1 MSFGEA
7 LDAVE
12 RLVEAG
18 QGGSV
23 FTPNVDHVVTAERN
37 EAFAAA
43 YARVSLSFADGMPL
57 VWASRALGEP
67 LPGRVAGSDLV
78 PPLLQRAGQRGWRC
92 YFLGARPGVAQK
104 AAGIAKE
111 RWATNVVGVSAP
123 MVNPDDGRQLDAI
136 AAEIA
141 AKGPHLVF
149 LAFGAPKQ
157 ELVIDR
163 IAERLRPAVALGI
176 GASLDFIA
184 GTARRAPEVLRKA
197 GLEWLYRFAQE
208 PGRLWKRYL
217 VDDPS
222 FAWIVLREA
231 GAALS
236 KKGPGAGPFR

>member
-1 MSFGEA
+1 MCFSEA

-37 EAFAAA
+37 PDFAAA
-43 YARVSLSFADGMPL
+43 YGRVSLSFADGMPL

-78 PPLLQRAGQRGWRC
+78 PPLLERAGQRGWRC

-104 AAGIAKE
+104 AAGIAQE
-111 RWATNVVGVSAP
+111 RWGTNVVGVSAP
-123 MVNPDDGRQLDAI
+123 MVNADDARQLDAI
-136 AAEIA
+136 ASAISA
-141 AKGPHLVF
+141 TKAHLVF
-149 LAFGAPKQ
+149 MAMGAPKQ

-163 IAERLRPAVALGI
+163 IAGRIRPAVALGI

-184 GTARRAPEVLRKA
+184 GTARRAPEVLQKA

-231 GAALS
+231 GQALS
-236 KKGPGAGPFR
+236 RKGKAESLRR